1 MAEQKTWL
9 LAKNRQLRHSQNHR
23 GGVEGITHLV
33 PAKLQSC
40 YGGNPTAALNSWPR
54 TGIRTLKDA
63 AKTPSSSEEIPRRWS
78 PMFFFFFVW
87 FWIQKRL
94 RSFTCWKTFAL
105 FSVVL
110 KSHLSFGVIG
120 LDLESQ
126 AGLSTLKTTPVKQ
139 EFQQES
145 VLRKGKLCGN
155 LENMISQR

>member
-9 LAKNRQLRHSQNHR
+9 LAKKWQLRHSQNHR

-63 AKTPSSSEEIPRRWS
+63 AKTPSSSEEIPRRCS
-78 PMFFFFFVW
+78 PMFFLW
-87 FWIQKRL
+87 FW
-94 RSFTCWKTFAL
+94 SFTYRKTFAL
-105 FSVVL
+105 FSVVEGSSLL
-110 KSHLSFGVIG
+110 KSHLSFGVMG
-120 LDLESQ
+120 LDLECQSWTVEVEHYSCK
-126 AGLSTLKTTPVKQ
+126 AGLS
-139 EFQQES
+139 ES